1 MGTDD
6 VPENRQRTHTL
17 TEIAE
22 VMSASTDEEGTGEQ
36 SKQLTSNRRNRKG
49 SGLDSMVLAELK
61 QLASSLGIKG
71 TGAMRKSQ
79 LIDAIQS
86 ARRPPGDNAPL
97 DQGGQD
103 NGQRS
108 LQDGR
113 DTGDVAGALDELQRA
128 PRDASAEREEAHM
141 PEHPVQPELVSTD
154 QPTYATSEQQPTPAQ
169 TVDDGQV
176 REEGGAPRDGSD
188 SPQIADR
195 SSDGQETAEGR
206 VTDGERVDEAR
217 ENRQPDRRDRRGRD
231 QGQARDNQ
239 GRDNQGRD
247 NQGRDNQGRDWEE
260 DGGGRRSRRRRSRD
274 RQNRR
279 NRGGGGSLERY
290 DEPVISEDDV
300 LVPARGILDVLDNYA
315 FVRTNGYLP
324 GPDDAYVSLSMVKK
338 LGLRKGD
345 LVTGVIRT
353 PREGERKEK
362 FNPMVRI
369 DTINGADLDG
379 IRQRPDFTKL
389 TPLYPQERLK
399 LETTPNQMAGRIIDL
414 VAPIG
419 KGQRALIVSPSKAG
433 KTLIMQAIAN
443 AIAINNPEV
452 KLMVVLV
459 DERPE
464 EVTDFERSAKGE
476 VISSTFDRPA
486 EDHTAVA
493 ELAIERAKRLVE
505 LGHDVVILLDGITR
519 LSRAYNLAAPASG
532 RILSGG
538 VDSAALY
545 PPKKFLGAARNIEG
559 GGSLTI
565 IATAL
570 VETGSKMD
578 EVIFEE
584 FKGTGN
590 SEIRLRREFAEK
602 RIFPA
607 IDVDASSTRRE
618 ELLMSREELAIV
630 WKLRRVLSGLE
641 SLQGLEMLLDRLRKT
656 QSNAE
661 FLMAITKTIP
671 VQD

>member
-1 MGTDD
+1 M
-6 VPENRQRTHTL
+6 

-22 VMSASTDEEGTGEQ
+22 VMSASADEEGTGEQ
-36 SKQLTSNRRNRKG
+36 SKQLTTNRRNRKG

-61 QLASSLGIKG
+61 QLASSLGIRG

-86 ARRPPGDNAPL
+86 ARRAPGDNAPP
-97 DQGGQD
+97 DQRGQD

-113 DTGDVAGALDELQRA
+113 DTRDVASALDELQRA
-128 PRDASAEREEAHM
+128 PRDSSDEREEARM
-141 PEHPVQPELVSTD
+141 PEHPAQPELVSTGQAGNPTSD
-154 QPTYATSEQQPTPAQ
+154 QQQGPVQ

-176 REEGGAPRDGSD
+176 REESGAPRDGSE
-188 SPQIADR
+188 SQQVSDR
-195 SSDGQETAEGR
+195 SSDAQETAEGR
-206 VTDGERVDEAR
+206 PNDGERADEAR
-217 ENRQPDRRDRRGRD
+217 ENRQNDRRDRRGRD
-231 QGQARDNQ
+231 QGQARENQQRDNQ
-239 GRDNQGRD
+239 GRDNQGRDNQARD

-260 DGGGRRSRRRRSRD
+260 DGGRRSRRRRSRD

-279 NRGGGGSLERY
+279 NRGGGGGGNLERY

-379 IRQRPDFTKL
+379 IRQRPDFAKL

-433 KTLIMQAIAN
+433 KTLIMQAMAN
-443 AIAINNPEV
+443 AVAINNPEV